1 MVDGSSTEGHFWQA
15 GLGKSGVANEKSF
28 NTRVEAKE
36 DLQFCTTKAAA
47 LTFSKVAKFSVRRE
61 AHVLFCREA
70 VAVKHLR
77 PRVALAG
84 QDRSTAV
91 PHRHTEAA
99 ARLDEP
105 EGKQGEK
112 SQTEDEATEKVA
124 KDEKVL
130 QDLRVQT
137 DGSDEGA
144 EEGLGL
150 RVAARLQQGPPVL

>member
-28 NTRVEAKE
+28 NTRMEAKE
-36 DLQFCTTKAAA
+36 DLQVCTTKSAA
-47 LTFSKVAKFSVRRE
+47 LTFSKVVKFSVRRE
-61 AHVLFCREA
+61 AHVLLCREA

-99 ARLDEP
+99 ARLDET
-105 EGKQGEK
+105 EGKRGR
-112 SQTEDEATEKVA
+112 KV
-124 KDEKVL
+124 
-130 QDLRVQT
+130 T
-137 DGSDEGA
+137 D
-144 EEGLGL
+144 
-150 RVAARLQQGPPVL
+150 